1 MTCVF
6 GALTVIRCPS
16 LNAAMVISS
25 FPKKGRV
32 CVNSEITMDEQ
43 ENEL

>member
-1 MTCVF
+1 MTCIF

-32 CVNSEITMDEQ
+32 CVNLEITKDER
-43 ENEL
+43 ESEL